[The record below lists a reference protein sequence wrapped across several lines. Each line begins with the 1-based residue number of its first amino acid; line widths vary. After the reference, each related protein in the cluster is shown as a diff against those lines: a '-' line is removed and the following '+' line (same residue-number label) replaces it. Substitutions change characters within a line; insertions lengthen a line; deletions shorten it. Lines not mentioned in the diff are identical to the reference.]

1 MLDIHNVIT
10 ITGKELRDARRNR
23 WYLLY
28 TIVFAGLTLALA
40 WLGLTGLG
48 DFGLAGFGRTAA
60 SIINIVLFI
69 VPLMGLTLG
78 AMSLAGEREQKTL
91 VYLLAQP
98 VTQLEVLLGKYLG
111 LAIALFSALLFG
123 FGISGLLIAVQGG
136 TAEIRIYL
144 MMVLLAFLL
153 ALVSLSL
160 GFLIS
165 AAVRKGST
173 AVSIALFIWLV
184 LLVFGDL
191 GLMATS
197 IVLKLSVGQLL
208 TITMLNPMQIFKIA
222 SILNIRDNLEVLG
235 PAGVFA
241 LRTYGAKLLPAL
253 ISILLIW
260 ALLPVGLAY
269 FTFRRSGVLQ

>member
-1 MLDIHNVIT
+1 MIDFQNVAA

-28 TIVFAGLTLALA
+28 AIVFAGLSLALA
-40 WLGLTGLG
+40 WLGMTGLG

-98 VTQLEVLLGKYLG
+98 VTQLEVLIGKYFG

-123 FGISGLLIAVQGG
+123 FGISGILIAIQGG
-136 TAEIRIYL
+136 TANISIYL
-144 MMVLLAFLL
+144 VMVLLAFML

-165 AAVRKGST
+165 SVVRKGST
-173 AVSIALFIWLV
+173 AVSIALFIWLL

-197 IVLKLSVGQLL
+197 IVLKLSVAQLFTL
-208 TITMLNPMQIFKIA
+208 TVLNPMQIFKIA
-222 SILNIRDNLEVLG
+222 SVLNIRESLEVLG

-241 LRTYGAKLLPAL
+241 LRTYGSALLPGL
-253 ISILLIW
+253 ISILLVW
-260 ALLPVGLAY
+260 VLLPVGLAY
-269 FTFRRSGVLQ
+269 VSFRRSGVLQ